1 MNTLQLA
8 ALRIFR
14 KRSKLSIAI
23 SIISVIQA
31 SIFITSISIPRVESE
46 AVEQTVAGLSQ
57 SDRWLTINLGDSTK
71 LGEKKINELVINELG
86 KFEANQPRHSIV
98 FRPISDE
105 FHGRFQLIGTQQI
118 ESEATLISGRVPN
131 KCDANLCEVIVVN
144 PDGLSSTPDG
154 FEVVGIA
161 RVSDDSSLLKA
172 IEPQTPLLITSDL
185 TQILNL
191 KSVESYPGS
200 EIWAV
205 EISKQRISKLGLT
218 GYLVSLNETDQHIGL
233 ESTRLLV
240 DGPIGKLEETKSQVQ
255 VLSNRIL
262 SLEITICLIASF
274 SIFVIALASRK
285 SNSEFIKS
293 INRIS
298 PGLISKEKL
307 IGTLALIISAAG
319 SALGLLFGA
328 LFAWLLYRQVNF
340 QYLNLQLF
348 LLIAFTAFL
357 LIIAGLIK
365 TREFRVASVLMALL
379 PLTYFLISNKLDL
392 WLSLIPISSAI
403 TFLLLNQLINRK
415 FRNQIAKNFYLSKS
429 SQFITLGIV
438 SALLISTL
446 FSAITYLSSLNRNVL
461 DSATFE
467 SPIATRITMSSES
480 QPMQNNSF
488 VDYKKYSNDGEV
500 FGVRKLSTTYFL
512 NSVNSYPTQLV
523 GVNPEVW
530 NFGPDISDQT
540 GIDLRTSSKFLPT
553 STSDLGIDVHNVK
566 ELSVEI
572 SGLHPF
578 TTLGIWVLNDRLESK
593 QIQLQGSGE
602 TLATLLLENS
612 TRLLGFQITELPDYK
627 DRRDHAVGE
636 GKNALPAP
644 SGKLTISNLELDGK
658 ATNFSQISEAEYSV
672 INGPIY
678 MSLVTKPSVIPAII
692 DAKTN
697 GLKRE
702 DKIQLRVT
710 GESYIELQ
718 VVGVSNNLPTVPMQF
733 ALINDS
739 VMTQYLAAVAPEL
752 LHINEVWISNELSKM
767 LSKDKELYGLTVF
780 SQKELINKFQ
790 SPTNAKWSSRAL
802 ILICAISLLLY
813 LLILFF
819 IANEIFKDEQ
829 FTGWYS
835 AGTPIRDLVKVVAN
849 KTIFI
854 VSSAALISGIL
865 GTWLIRFYIEKIAY
879 NINGDIAYPKL
890 ITHFDL
896 KSQILVLI
904 TFSAVT
910 ILIIKFVCNRLILR
924 VRQS

>member
-1 MNTLQLA
+1 MKTLQLA

-14 KRSKLSIAI
+14 KRSKLGIAI

-57 SDRWLTINLGDSTK
+57 SDQWLTINLGDSTK
-71 LGEKKINELVINELG
+71 LGEKKINALVINELG

-131 KCDANLCEVIVVN
+131 KCDSNLCEVIVVN

-161 RVSDDSSLLKA
+161 SVSDDSSLLKA
-172 IEPQTPLLITSDL
+172 LEPQTPLLITSDL

-205 EISKQRISKLGLT
+205 EISKQSISKLGLT
-218 GYLVSLNETDQHIGL
+218 GYLESLNETDQHIGL

-328 LFAWLLYRQVNF
+328 LCAWLLYRQVNF

-365 TREFRVASVLMALL
+365 TREFRIASVLMTLL

-403 TFLLLNQLINRK
+403 TFLLLNQSINRK

-488 VDYKKYSNDGEV
+488 VDYKKYSNNAEV

-697 GLKRE
+697 GLKQD

-710 GESYIELQ
+710 GESYIELE

-739 VMTQYLAAVAPEL
+739 VLTQYLAAVAPEL
-752 LHINEVWISNELSKM
+752 LHINEVWISNELSKS

-802 ILICAISLLLY
+802 ILICAIALLLY

-849 KTIFI
+849 KVIFI

-904 TFSAVT
+904 IFCAVT
-910 ILIIKFVCNRLILR
+910 ILIIKFVGNRLILR

>member
-1 MNTLQLA
+1 MKTVQLA

-14 KRSKLSIAI
+14 KRSKLGIAV

-31 SIFITSISIPRVESE
+31 SIFITNISIPRVESE

-57 SDRWLTINLGDSTK
+57 SDKWLSINLGDSTK
-71 LGEKKINELVINELG
+71 LGEGKINDLVIYELA
-86 KFEANQPRHSIV
+86 KVEDNQPRHSIV
-98 FRPISDE
+98 LRPISDE
-105 FHGRFQLIGTQQI
+105 FHGRFQLIGTEQI
-118 ESEATLISGRVPN
+118 ESETTLTSGRIPN
-131 KCDANLCEVIVVN
+131 KCDLSACEVIVVN
-144 PDGLSSTPDG
+144 PDGLSRTPAG

-161 RVSDDSSLLKA
+161 RVSDNSSLLKA

-191 KSVESYPGS
+191 KSVEGYPGS
-200 EIWAV
+200 ELWAV
-205 EISKQRISKLGLT
+205 EISKQGVSRLGLT
-218 GYLVSLNETDQHIGL
+218 EYLDSLNETDQLIGL

-285 SNSEFIKS
+285 SNGEFVKS

-298 PGLISKEKL
+298 PGLISKQKF
-307 IGTLALIISAAG
+307 IGALAFLISAAG
-319 SALGLLFGA
+319 SVFGLLIGA
-328 LFAWLLYRQVNF
+328 LFTWLLYQQVNF
-340 QYLNLQLF
+340 QYLNTRLF
-348 LLIAFTAFL
+348 LSISFTAIL
-357 LIIAGLIK
+357 LIIAGLVEK
-365 TREFRVASVLMALL
+365 REFRPITVLVGLL

-392 WLSLIPISSAI
+392 WLCLIPISSAI
-403 TFLLLNQLINRK
+403 TLLFLNQLINQR

-429 SQFITLGIV
+429 SHFITLGIV

-488 VDYKKYSNDGEV
+488 VDYKKYANGAEV

-540 GIDLRTSSKFLPT
+540 GIDLKTSSELLPI
-553 STSDLGIDVHNVK
+553 STADFGIDVQNI
-566 ELSVEI
+566 ETLSVQV
-572 SGLHPF
+572 SGLNPF
-578 TTLGIWVLNDRLESK
+578 TTLGVWVLNDRLESK
-593 QIQLQGSGE
+593 QIQLQVSGE
-602 TLATLLLENS
+602 KLTTFLPENS
-612 TRLLGFQITELPDYK
+612 ASLLGFQITEMPDYK

-644 SGKLTISNLELDGK
+644 SGKLTISNLELDGI
-658 ATNFSQISEAEYSV
+658 AINFSQISEAEYSV

-678 MSLVTKPSVIPAII
+678 MSLVSKPSVIPAII

-697 GLKRE
+697 GLKQE

-710 GESYIELQ
+710 GESYIELD

-739 VMTQYLAAVAPEL
+739 VLTQYLAAVAPEL
-752 LHINEVWISNELSKM
+752 LHINEVWISNELLKS
-767 LSKDKELYGLTVF
+767 LSKDKELYGLTAF

-802 ILICAISLLLY
+802 ILICLIALLLY
-813 LLILFF
+813 LLILYF
-819 IANEIFKDEQ
+819 IASEIFKDEQ

-835 AGTPIRDLVKVVAN
+835 AGNPIGGLVKVVAN
-849 KTIFI
+849 KTILI
-854 VSSAALISGIL
+854 VSSAAIISGIL
-865 GTWLIRFYIEKIAY
+865 GTWLIRLYIEKIAY
-879 NINGDIAYPKL
+879 NINGEIAYPKL

-904 TFSAVT
+904 IFSALTFS
-910 ILIIKFVCNRLILR
+910 IIKLVGNRLIRR

>member
-1 MNTLQLA
+1 MKTLQLA

-14 KRSKLSIAI
+14 KRSKLGIAI

-57 SDRWLTINLGDSTK
+57 SDKWLTINLGDSTK
-71 LGEKKINELVINELG
+71 LGNQKINDLVIDELA
-86 KFEANQPRHSIV
+86 KVEVNQPRHSIV

-118 ESEATLISGRVPN
+118 DSEVTLTTGRVPN

-144 PDGLSSTPDG
+144 PDGLSSTPAG
-154 FEVVGIA
+154 FEVVGVGK
-161 RVSDDSSLLKA
+161 VSDNSSLLKT
-172 IEPQTPLLITSDL
+172 IEPQTPLLITSEL

-191 KSVESYPGS
+191 KSVEGYPGT
-200 EIWAV
+200 ELWAV
-205 EISKQRISKLGLT
+205 EISKQGVSMFGLE
-218 GYLVSLNETDQHIGL
+218 GYLDSLNETDQLIGL

-262 SLEITICLIASF
+262 SLQVTICLIAIF

-285 SNSEFIKS
+285 SNGEFIKS

-298 PGLISKEKL
+298 PGLISKEKFN
-307 IGTLALIISAAG
+307 ISLALIISAAG
-319 SALGLLFGA
+319 SAIGLLFGV

-340 QYLNLQLF
+340 QYLNTQLF
-348 LLIAFTAFL
+348 LLITFTAFL

-365 TREFRVASVLMALL
+365 KQELKVTAALVALL
-379 PLTYFLISNKLDL
+379 PLTYFLILNKLDL
-392 WLSLIPISSAI
+392 WLSLIPISGAI
-403 TFLLLNQLINRK
+403 TFLLINQLINQR

-488 VDYKKYSNDGEV
+488 ADYKKYANDAEV

-540 GIDLRTSSKFLPT
+540 GINLKTSSKLLPKT
-553 STSDLGIDVHNVK
+553 ATDLGIDVHNVK
-566 ELSVEI
+566 ELSVEV

-593 QIQLQGSGE
+593 QIQLQVSGE
-602 TLATLLLENS
+602 KLTTLLPENS
-612 TRLLGFQITELPDYK
+612 TSLLGFQITEMPDYK

-644 SGKLTISNLELDGK
+644 SGNLTIANLELDG
-658 ATNFSQISEAEYSV
+658 AAFNFSQISEVEYSV

-697 GLKRE
+697 GLKQD
-702 DKIQLRVT
+702 DKTQLRVT
-710 GESYIELQ
+710 GESYIELE
-718 VVGVSNNLPTVPMQF
+718 VVGVSNNLPTVPM
-733 ALINDS
+733 
-739 VMTQYLAAVAPEL
+739 
-752 LHINEVWISNELSKM
+752 
-767 LSKDKELYGLTVF
+767 
-780 SQKELINKFQ
+780 
-790 SPTNAKWSSRAL
+790 
-802 ILICAISLLLY
+802 
-813 LLILFF
+813 
-819 IANEIFKDEQ
+819 
-829 FTGWYS
+829 
-835 AGTPIRDLVKVVAN
+835 
-849 KTIFI
+849 
-854 VSSAALISGIL
+854 
-865 GTWLIRFYIEKIAY
+865 
-879 NINGDIAYPKL
+879 
-890 ITHFDL
+890 
-896 KSQILVLI
+896 
-904 TFSAVT
+904 
-910 ILIIKFVCNRLILR
+910 
-924 VRQS
+924 

>member
-1 MNTLQLA
+1 MKTLQLA

-14 KRSKLSIAI
+14 KRSKLGIAI

-57 SDRWLTINLGDSTK
+57 SDQWLTINLGDSTK
-71 LGEKKINELVINELG
+71 LGEKKINELVIDELG

-205 EISKQRISKLGLT
+205 EISKQSISKLGLT
-218 GYLVSLNETDQHIGL
+218 GYLESLNETDQHIGL

-328 LFAWLLYRQVNF
+328 LCAWLLYRQVNF

-348 LLIAFTAFL
+348 LFIAFTAFL

-365 TREFRVASVLMALL
+365 TREFRIASVLMTLL

-403 TFLLLNQLINRK
+403 TFLLLNQSINRK

-488 VDYKKYSNDGEV
+488 VDYKKYSNNAEV

-697 GLKRE
+697 GLKQD

-710 GESYIELQ
+710 GESYIELD

-739 VMTQYLAAVAPEL
+739 VLTQYLAAVAPEL
-752 LHINEVWISNELSKM
+752 LHINEVWISNELSKS

-802 ILICAISLLLY
+802 ILICAIALLLY

-835 AGTPIRDLVKVVAN
+835 AGTPIRNLVKVVAN
-849 KTIFI
+849 KIIFI

-896 KSQILVLI
+896 NSQILVLI
-904 TFSAVT
+904 VFSAVT
-910 ILIIKFVCNRLILR
+910 ILIIKFVGNRLILR